1 MPRRRYA
8 LYRRGRCYH
17 HHPFPLGHTG
27 SRSVPCL
34 ARPVPCSP
42 ATSLCSPWSKNLLTH
57 RLVRDPCSRARN
69 KSKRTTQT
77 SRDSA
82 DTFQLLCTSSHT
94 KLVFKDQSVLA
105 SPFSHRSAHLLPSL
119 SWSCLLR
126 THLVPHPSSLHR
138 AAPAVLPQRTGPGPF
153 EPDPPV
159 PPAPAGA
166 ARPPAAAWP
175 LCALPLSPQLKASAL
190 STLPTISLPWTPR
203 PRGRLPDTSSTSACQ
218 PLASGLSRRPASTRL
233 SRQHLKLTVF

>member
-57 RLVRDPCSRARN
+57 RLVSDPCSRARN
-69 KSKRTTQT
+69 KSKRTIYKPHEIQPTPF
-77 SRDSA
+77 SYSA
-82 DTFQLLCTSSHT
+82 PPLHT

-105 SPFSHRSAHLLPSL
+105 SPFSHRSAHLLPFL

-126 THLVPHPSSLHR
+126 THLVPHPSSLI
-138 AAPAVLPQRTGPGPF
+138 
-153 EPDPPV
+153 PPSRS
-159 PPAPAGA
+159 PC
-166 ARPPAAAWP
+166 RPPTAHGAWP
-175 LCALPLSPQLKASAL
+175 L
-190 STLPTISLPWTPR
+190 
-203 PRGRLPDTSSTSACQ
+203 
-218 PLASGLSRRPASTRL
+218 
-233 SRQHLKLTVF
+233 